1 MAVVTVKHV
10 VEKFHHVFI
19 KREGECFYFV
29 EFAVYLLSVRFCCSR
44 ILEVQIIIFK

>member
-1 MAVVTVKHV
+1 MSVVTIKHV

-19 KREGECFYFV
+19 KREGEYFCFV
-29 EFAVYLLSVRFCCSR
+29 ESAIYLLSVRFCCSR